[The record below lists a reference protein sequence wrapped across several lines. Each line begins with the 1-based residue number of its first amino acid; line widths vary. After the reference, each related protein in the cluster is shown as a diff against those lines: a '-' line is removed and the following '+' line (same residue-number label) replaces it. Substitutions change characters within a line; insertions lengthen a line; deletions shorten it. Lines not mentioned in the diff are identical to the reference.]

1 MTVKKMFHCFKKH
14 LNAFMITYEG
24 NLDTKKK
31 YKHKETSVMRCAVYT
46 SA

>member
-24 NLDTKKK
+24 YVNTKKK
-31 YKHKETSVMRCAVYT
+31 YKLKETSVMCCAVYT